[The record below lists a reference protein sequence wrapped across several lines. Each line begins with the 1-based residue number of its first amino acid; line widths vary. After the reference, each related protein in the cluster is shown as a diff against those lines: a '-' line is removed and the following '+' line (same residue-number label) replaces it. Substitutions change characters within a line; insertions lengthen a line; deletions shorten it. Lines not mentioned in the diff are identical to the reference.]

1 MAKHTELYNDNSIA
15 QVLKPA
21 VINSDTLCTEIDM
34 QGYQDLLVIV
44 NVGLSADTLNG
55 TNKIY
60 LELQHSDTSGSGYA
74 ACADTDIVNPV
85 TGATTGTFAL
95 IDDPAEDETAY
106 KTAYKGN
113 KRYLK
118 VNVNFAGTHSTGTP
132 IGITAIKGLAHALP
146 VNT

>member
-1 MAKHTELYNDNSIA
+1 MTQHTKMYNNNSIL

-21 VINSDTLCTEIDM
+21 VINTDTLCTEIDM
-34 QGYQDLLVIV
+34 QGYQELLAIV
-44 NVGLSADTLNG
+44 NVGFSADTLNS

-60 LELQHSDTSGSGYA
+60 LELQHSDTSGSGYVA
-74 ACADTDIVNPV
+74 VPDAEIVNPI

-95 IDDPAEDETAY
+95 IDDPAEDETVY
-106 KTAYKGN
+106 FTAYKGS

-132 IGITAIKGLAHALP
+132 IGITAIKGAAAAMP
-146 VNT
+146 VNS